1 MELYQVGNHVVKV
14 TGAPGRWTVAV
25 DEAALD
31 RSFPTPAD
39 AWAAGVHEVDRL
51 EARRAPE
58 ARAAP
63 RGAGFAAGA

>member
-1 MELYQVGNHVVKV
+1 
-14 TGAPGRWTVAV
+14 VAV

-58 ARAAP
+58 TRAAP
-63 RGAGFAAGA
+63 RGAGLAAGA